1 MIQPNFNLLLWIML
15 VMTIIDSV
23 CKILLG
29 LSGDKRLTEYGAGD
43 VLEGMF
49 WLVVCIIVLLA

>member
-15 VMTIIDSV
+15 VMITIDSV